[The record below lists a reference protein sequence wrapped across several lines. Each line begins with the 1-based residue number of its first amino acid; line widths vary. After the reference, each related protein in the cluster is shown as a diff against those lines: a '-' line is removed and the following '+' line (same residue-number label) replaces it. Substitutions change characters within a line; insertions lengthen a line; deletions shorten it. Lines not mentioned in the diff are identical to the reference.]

1 MELKRLLL
9 SVISWSLTTL
19 AAVGT
24 SVSLLGAESESKDA
38 PFTAVELA
46 KKTEAFW
53 NGVKSLDVK
62 YVAETPFLVD
72 ESDEMETE
80 KKSPRWLFDRATN
93 RQRWITHGLTDEGIE
108 TYVDNY
114 FDGNATYHFAAYD
127 ADMPMKSVLDFFIH
141 LNETRRIADVN
152 YGWNR
157 IPSTSDNFPYSP
169 WFPDGLGDENATK
182 FFWFQ
187 FGDKELAFSEWVAKY
202 PVSVPVRSVD
212 EKGDVLWTFRVWNN
226 PQTSQLFPVGTD
238 ETKAEDGSVDKEDAA
253 QAVFFDVVINESKN
267 YLLHAY
273 RSVGFFPQSGDVVV
287 SGIGEYKT
295 LEYLSD
301 SGLFFPKRTEI
312 TMIGGGKAAPP
323 RRHTVEELR
332 VNQTDLDLDSF
343 TIPEFTP
350 VSLAEVTEAPK
361 HEITKQE
368 IAIWGSDNKPSQIYT
383 LEAFDELRLSCERE
397 ILKMR
402 QDTADREKAE
412 RVGVRIV
419 LCALGAVLIFGAFW
433 LKRKRK
439 TSLAEK

>member
-127 ADMPMKSVLDFFIH
+127 ADRPMKSVLDFFIH

-157 IPSTSDNFPYSP
+157 IPSTSDNFP
-169 WFPDGLGDENATK
+169 
-182 FFWFQ
+182 
-187 FGDKELAFSEWVAKY
+187 
-202 PVSVPVRSVD
+202 
-212 EKGDVLWTFRVWNN
+212 
-226 PQTSQLFPVGTD
+226 
-238 ETKAEDGSVDKEDAA
+238 
-253 QAVFFDVVINESKN
+253 
-267 YLLHAY
+267 
-273 RSVGFFPQSGDVVV
+273 
-287 SGIGEYKT
+287 
-295 LEYLSD
+295 
-301 SGLFFPKRTEI
+301 
-312 TMIGGGKAAPP
+312 
-323 RRHTVEELR
+323 
-332 VNQTDLDLDSF
+332 
-343 TIPEFTP
+343 
-350 VSLAEVTEAPK
+350 
-361 HEITKQE
+361 
-368 IAIWGSDNKPSQIYT
+368 
-383 LEAFDELRLSCERE
+383 
-397 ILKMR
+397 
-402 QDTADREKAE
+402 
-412 RVGVRIV
+412 
-419 LCALGAVLIFGAFW
+419 
-433 LKRKRK
+433 
-439 TSLAEK
+439 